1 MKLSTLINTTV
12 LSTVLGTTLA
22 LSGTAMAQTQSTDDI
37 HKAEEKR
44 ALTGVLGG
52 AAAGALAGG
61 PPGAIVGVLL
71 GAFLSDSINNE
82 KGRELA
88 QTDLRKMELDY
99 SSLQREN
106 NAMQLALQE
115 MREAR
120 VQQVA
125 LIQEQQ
131 QSGFSN
137 TELVL
142 HFKTNSNQ
150 IESHYNDDLENFSR
164 MIKDNPDTLIQI
176 TGYADQRGENRAN
189 LQLSRSRVQAVEQAL
204 KSQGLNDVP
213 MQSVAYGASRPV
225 ASDQHPESLFYD
237 RRVVIKARPR
247 TSEYLGRVS
256 D

>member
-12 LSTVLGTTLA
+12 LGTTLA
-22 LSGTAMAQTQSTDDI
+22 LSGTSMAHARSTNDI
-37 HKAEEKR
+37 EKEEEKR

-61 PPGAIVGVLL
+61 PPGAVVGIFL
-71 GAFLSDSINNE
+71 GVFLSDSINNE

-88 QTDLRKMELDY
+88 LTDLRKLEQDY

-120 VQQVA
+120 IQQVA
-125 LIQEQQ
+125 LIQDEQQ
-131 QSGFSN
+131 GGFSN

-142 HFKTNSNQ
+142 HFKTNSTQ
-150 IESHYNDDLENFSR
+150 IESHYEDDLENFSH
-164 MIKDNPDTLIQI
+164 MIKDNPDTIIQI

-189 LQLSRSRVQAVEQAL
+189 LQLSRNRVQAVEQAL